1 MRADLARAAGLSLAV
16 VSYEGGAG
24 SYAAGGSCV
33 EPQHDEGMSAFH
45 VDSLDV
51 LATAGLGGPF
61 TQYAH
66 VGECSGVKEWTR
78 DTLAQ
83 SPRCRAALAWLA
95 AHR

>member
-1 MRADLARAAGLSLAV
+1 LARAGGVSLAV
-16 VSYEGGAG
+16 VSDEGGAD
-24 SYAAGGSCV
+24 SYAAGGGCV
-33 EPQHDEGMSAFH
+33 ELRHDEGRSALY

-51 LATAGLGGPF
+51 LATPGLGGPF

-66 VGECSGVKEWTR
+66 VGECSGMKERTS

-83 SPRCRAALAWLA
+83 SPRCRGALAWLA